1 MPLDITSDV
10 RAALLIEVR
19 QWGARG
25 VETGGFLLAS
35 PNGPISIV
43 ALAGRKGIV
52 RRRGLFVASS
62 RALTHLFSWAADREL
77 HIAAQAHSH
86 GGRAF
91 LSETDRRHGFSV
103 AGFTTI
109 VIPFF
114 AAPPEDV
121 RAWGWWRYDG
131 GWRQTEAPSVV
142 AGAATIVRFDEDG
155 VA

>member
-1 MPLDITSDV
+1 MPLTIAGDV
-10 RAALLIEVR
+10 RATLLADVR
-19 QWGARG
+19 RWGAHG
-25 VETGGFLLAS
+25 VETGGFLLDS
-35 PNGPISIV
+35 SGGPISIV
-43 ALAGRKGIV
+43 ALAGSNGIV
-52 RRRGLFVASS
+52 RRRDLFVASS
-62 RALTHLFSWAADREL
+62 RALAQLFSWAADHEL

-114 AAPPEDV
+114 AAPPDDV
-121 RAWGWWRYDG
+121 RAWGWWRYDR
-131 GWRQTEAPSVV
+131 GWRQAEAPTVV
-142 AGAATIVRFDEDG
+142 PGAVTIVHFDEDG